1 MLKNLGF
8 FGYLR
13 FFSYL
18 CITIRIGD
26 KIMMFNNRFNSDGTI
41 HFDVNEWTNTDPD
54 EGQFCRKISDT
65 EFEYIQIKDM
75 TDKPHSKRLLEV
87 LNDKTTIKDWYQDEI
102 DVNDYDSD
110 QIGSYV
116 SAYGGDEFL
125 GDSEGAERN
134 QLIVECIFET
144 DLLCGD
150 YDY

>member
-1 MLKNLGF
+1 
-8 FGYLR
+8 
-13 FFSYL
+13 
-18 CITIRIGD
+18 
-26 KIMMFNNRFNSDGTI
+26 MMFNNKFNSDGTI

-54 EGQFCRKISDT
+54 EGQFCRKVNDT
-65 EFEYIQIKDM
+65 TFEYIQIKDM
-75 TDKPHSKRLLEV
+75 EGKEHSKRLLEV

-102 DVNDYDSD
+102 DVNGYNSD
-110 QIGSYV
+110 QIGSYI

>member
-1 MLKNLGF
+1 
-8 FGYLR
+8 
-13 FFSYL
+13 
-18 CITIRIGD
+18 
-26 KIMMFNNRFNSDGTI
+26 MMFNNKFNSDGTI

-54 EGQFCRKISDT
+54 EGQFCRKVNDT
-65 EFEYIQIKDM
+65 TFEYIQIKDM
-75 TDKPHSKRLLEV
+75 EGKEHSKRLLEV

-102 DVNDYDSD
+102 DVNDYNSD
-110 QIGSYV
+110 QIGSYI

-144 DLLCGD
+144 DLSCGD

>member
-1 MLKNLGF
+1 
-8 FGYLR
+8 
-13 FFSYL
+13 
-18 CITIRIGD
+18 
-26 KIMMFNNRFNSDGTI
+26 MMFKNKFNSDGTI

-65 EFEYIQIKDM
+65 EFEYIQLKDM
-75 TDKPHSKRLLEV
+75 TGKPHSKRLLEV

-102 DVNDYDSD
+102 DVNDYNSD
-110 QIGSYV
+110 QIGSYI

>member
-1 MLKNLGF
+1 
-8 FGYLR
+8 
-13 FFSYL
+13 
-18 CITIRIGD
+18 
-26 KIMMFNNRFNSDGTI
+26 MMFNNKFNSDGTI

-54 EGQFCRKISDT
+54 EGQFCRKISGT
-65 EFEYIQIKDM
+65 EFEYIQLKDM
-75 TDKPHSKRLLEV
+75 TDKPHTKRLLEV

-102 DVNDYDSD
+102 DVNDYNSD
-110 QIGSYV
+110 QIGSYI

-134 QLIVECIFET
+134 QLIAECIFET

>member
-1 MLKNLGF
+1 
-8 FGYLR
+8 
-13 FFSYL
+13 
-18 CITIRIGD
+18 
-26 KIMMFNNRFNSDGTI
+26 MMFNNKFNSDGTI

-54 EGQFCRKISDT
+54 EGQFCRNISDT
-65 EFEYIQIKDM
+65 EFEYIQLKDM
-75 TDKPHSKRLLEV
+75 TGKPHSKRLLEV

-102 DVNDYDSD
+102 DVNDYNSD
-110 QIGSYV
+110 QIGSYI

>member
-1 MLKNLGF
+1 
-8 FGYLR
+8 
-13 FFSYL
+13 
-18 CITIRIGD
+18 
-26 KIMMFNNRFNSDGTI
+26 
-41 HFDVNEWTNTDPD
+41 VNEWTNTDPD
-54 EGQFCRKISDT
+54 QGQFCRKINDT
-65 EFEYIQIKDM
+65 TFEYIQIKDM
-75 TDKPHSKRLLEV
+75 EGKEHSKHLLEV

-102 DVNDYDSD
+102 DVNDYDVD
-110 QIGSYV
+110 AIGHYV

>member
-1 MLKNLGF
+1 
-8 FGYLR
+8 
-13 FFSYL
+13 
-18 CITIRIGD
+18 
-26 KIMMFNNRFNSDGTI
+26 MMFNNKFNSDGTI

-54 EGQFCRKISDT
+54 EGQFCRKVNET
-65 EFEYIQIKDM
+65 TFEYIQFKDM
-75 TDKPHSKRLLEV
+75 SGKPHSKRLLEV

-102 DVNDYDSD
+102 DVNDYNSD
-110 QIGSYV
+110 QIGSYI

>member
-1 MLKNLGF
+1 
-8 FGYLR
+8 
-13 FFSYL
+13 
-18 CITIRIGD
+18 
-26 KIMMFNNRFNSDGTI
+26 MMFNNKFNSDGTI

-54 EGQFCRKISDT
+54 EGQFCRNISDT

-75 TDKPHSKRLLEV
+75 SGKPHSKKLLEV

-102 DVNDYDSD
+102 SVNDYDWE

>member
-1 MLKNLGF
+1 
-8 FGYLR
+8 
-13 FFSYL
+13 
-18 CITIRIGD
+18 
-26 KIMMFNNRFNSDGTI
+26 MMFNNKFNSDGTI

-54 EGQFCRKISDT
+54 EGQFCRKVNDT
-65 EFEYIQIKDM
+65 TFEYIQIKDM
-75 TDKPHSKRLLEV
+75 EGKEHSKHLLET

-102 DVNDYDSD
+102 DVNDYDSS

-144 DLLCGD
+144 DLFCGD

>member
-1 MLKNLGF
+1 
-8 FGYLR
+8 
-13 FFSYL
+13 
-18 CITIRIGD
+18 
-26 KIMMFNNRFNSDGTI
+26 MMFNNKFNSDGTI
-41 HFDVNEWTNTDPD
+41 HFDVNEWMNTDPD
-54 EGQFCRKISDT
+54 EGQFCRKVNDT
-65 EFEYIQIKDM
+65 TFEYIQIKDM
-75 TDKPHSKRLLEV
+75 EGKEHSKRLLEV

-102 DVNDYDSD
+102 DVNDYNSD
-110 QIGSYV
+110 QIGSYI

>member
-1 MLKNLGF
+1 
-8 FGYLR
+8 
-13 FFSYL
+13 
-18 CITIRIGD
+18 
-26 KIMMFNNRFNSDGTI
+26 MMFNNKFNSDGTI

-54 EGQFCRKISDT
+54 EGQFCRKINDT
-65 EFEYIQIKDM
+65 TFEYIQLKDM

-87 LNDKTTIKDWYQDEI
+87 LNDKTTIKDWWQDEI

-144 DLLCGD
+144 DLFCGD

>member
-1 MLKNLGF
+1 
-8 FGYLR
+8 
-13 FFSYL
+13 
-18 CITIRIGD
+18 
-26 KIMMFNNRFNSDGTI
+26 MMFNNKFNSDGTI

-54 EGQFCRKISDT
+54 EGQFCRKVNDT
-65 EFEYIQIKDM
+65 TFEYIQLKDM

-134 QLIVECIFET
+134 QLVAECIFET